1 VLGGVDNK
9 LFFMSLAGFPA
20 VLFLIFMLKW
30 TSARGKS
37 VVASAPKQG
46 REDEYGTL
54 VAVAS
59 PLNHIEGEILRQK
72 LVAVGIRATLAQTKD
87 GPRLFVFPNE
97 ESAARAHLR
106 SAN

>member
-1 VLGGVDNK
+1 MLGGVDNH
-9 LFFMSLAGFPA
+9 LFFMSLAGFPV
-20 VLFLIFMLKW
+20 VLFLIFMLRW

-37 VVASAPKQG
+37 VVARKSKPG

-59 PLNHIEGEILRQK
+59 PSNHIEGEMLRQK
-72 LVAVGIRATLAQTKD
+72 LVAVGIKATLTQTKD
-87 GPRLFVFPNE
+87 GPRIFVFPKE

-106 SAN
+106 SVN

>member
-1 VLGGVDNK
+1 MLGGLDNK

-20 VLFLIFMLKW
+20 VFFLILILKW

-46 REDEYGTL
+46 REDEYGSL
-54 VAVAS
+54 IAVAS
-59 PLNHIEGEILRQK
+59 PSNHIEGEILRQR
-72 LVAVGIRATLAQTKD
+72 LIAVGIRATLTQTKD

-97 ESAARAHLR
+97 ESAARAHLK
-106 SAN
+106 SFN

>member
-20 VLFLIFMLKW
+20 VLFLILMLRW

-37 VVASAPKQG
+37 LIERTPKVG
-46 REDEYGTL
+46 REDEYGSL
-54 VAVAS
+54 VPVAS
-59 PLNHIEGEILRQK
+59 PLNHIEGEMLRQK
-72 LVAVGIRATLAQTKD
+72 LIAVGIKATLTQTKD
-87 GPRLFVFPNE
+87 GPRIFVFPKE

-106 SAN
+106 SDS